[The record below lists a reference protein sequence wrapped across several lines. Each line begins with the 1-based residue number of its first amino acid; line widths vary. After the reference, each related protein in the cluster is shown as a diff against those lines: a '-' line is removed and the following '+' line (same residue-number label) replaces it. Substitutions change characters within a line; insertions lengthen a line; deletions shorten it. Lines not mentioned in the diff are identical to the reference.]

1 MAMFRLR
8 NRVLAGSLT
17 AAALMLAGCSGG
29 TGDAAS
35 SSAATQGKSPA
46 PGATEAAATS
56 SAVASDAAAGDLSG
70 TVYVLL
76 PNTTARWEKWDAPYI
91 VDAFAKLAPGL
102 EVKTLNANGDAALQA
117 QQMDTA
123 LASGAKA
130 VILAAQDTP
139 SSGGMLAKAADA
151 GVPVISYMNG
161 AGPGEVK
168 YNVGFPLDQLGAA
181 GPEYL
186 ASHLPAQPRPFRLA
200 MILGDPNWD
209 VYKAEMDGFK
219 KFLGPLVDDG
229 TIKIVCQADTI
240 GWVPAEAQKNMEQCL
255 TKTDGGIDGVFG
267 MNDDTLTAAWAAITS
282 QGLQDKVK
290 VLGGIDGTLP
300 ALQRVLAEQQ
310 IEDLVPDYL
319 GLAEG
324 AAQATLA
331 AINGTPA
338 PEGLINSSVDNG
350 VVQGGVPTA
359 LIPSVLVSL
368 DNFQQTVID
377 TGLWGKDDICKDMT
391 AATAFCG

>member
-1 MAMFRLR
+1 MAKLRMR
-8 NRVLAGSLT
+8 NRVLVGSVVVG
-17 AAALMLAGCSGG
+17 ALVLAGCSSG
-29 TGDAAS
+29 TSGSEATAEAAQDSSTAEVAAAS
-35 SSAATQGKSPA
+35 SEPAA
-46 PGATEAAATS
+46 E
-56 SAVASDAAAGDLSG
+56 SDVSGDLTG

-91 VDAFAKLAPGL
+91 VDAFARLAPGI

-123 LASGAKA
+123 LATGAKA

-139 SSGGMLAKAADA
+139 ASGGMLAKAAEA

-161 AGPGEVK
+161 PGPGEVAS
-168 YNVGFPLDQLGAA
+168 NVGFPLDQLGAA

-186 ASHLPAQPRPFRLA
+186 AANFPEQPRPFRLA

-209 VYKAEMDGFK
+209 VYTAEMDGFN

-229 TIKIVCQADTI
+229 TIEIVCQADTI
-240 GWVPAEAQKNMEQCL
+240 GWVPAEAQKNLEQCL
-255 TKTDGGIDGVFG
+255 TKTDGEVDGVFG

-310 IEDLVPDYL
+310 LEDLVPNYL
-319 GLAEG
+319 GLADG
-324 AAQATLA
+324 AAQATLS
-331 AINGTPA
+331 AIQGTPA
-338 PEGLINSSVDNG
+338 PAGLMTTTVDNG
-350 VVQGGVPTA
+350 VVEGGVPTA

-368 DNFQQTVID
+368 ENFQETVID
-377 TGLWGKDDICKDMT
+377 TGLWSKDDLCKDMT
-391 AATAFCG
+391 VATAFCG